1 MNSYLK
7 YQFNDWLSADV
18 RLGTDFY
25 ALNADARV
33 WTGSSRR
40 NSYATSEEKFYEN
53 NYIANLTAKKII
65 YLENGVV
72 LLHCTDN

>member
-1 MNSYLK
+1 LDYPQWDQSYWSAYNSLNADKKDRVLLNSYLK

-40 NSYATSEEKFYEN
+40 NSYATSEE
-53 NYIANLTAKKII
+53 
-65 YLENGVV
+65 V
-72 LLHCTDN
+72 L